1 LVKGNEK
8 DPAYKTFKTT
18 VTDIN
23 KLAKNAYK
31 MLDTMLKAEENWFWG
46 SIFKIFK

>member
-1 LVKGNEK
+1 MDGDTK

-23 KLAKNAYK
+23 KLANNVNKT
-31 MLDTMLKAEENWFWG
+31 LDTMLKAEENWFFG
-46 SIFKIFK
+46 SILKVFK